1 MENIIIGDSINDFIN
16 QIVFLLE
23 DEKARV
29 KIGLN
34 GKKYVIENYNWKT
47 SNLKL
52 LELLKSKQNI

>member
-1 MENIIIGDSINDFIN
+1 
-16 QIVFLLE
+16 LE

>member
-34 GKKYVIENYNWKT
+34 GKKYVIENYNWNT